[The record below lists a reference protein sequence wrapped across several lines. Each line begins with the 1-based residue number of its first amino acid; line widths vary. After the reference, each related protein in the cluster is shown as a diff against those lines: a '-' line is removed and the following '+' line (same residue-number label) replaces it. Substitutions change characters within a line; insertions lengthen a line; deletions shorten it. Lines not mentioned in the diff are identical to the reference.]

1 MAHALRYTKHVFC
14 LEGEMSPDL
23 RDKSSVHAAL
33 IFLQQNF
40 GIRFIFKTVCSKGNL
55 RHYINQWGKKKYAHY
70 SICYLSFHGEKG
82 CIELGDKLV
91 YLDELARMLKGKCRN
106 KIIHFG
112 SCSTLKID
120 KKELEVFLKKG
131 QSRARGAKIAQDLMR
146 HLGISKSALLTGAYA
161 DLRPTPK
168 GVDTRGSLPHD
179 TRVACPSRTKT
190 GRPVTPKSG
199 RRRLKPSYRP
209 LPE

>member
-40 GIRFIFKTVCSKGNL
+40 GIRFIFKTVGSKENL
-55 RHYINQWGKKKYAHY
+55 RNYINQWGKKKYAHY

-82 CIELGDKLV
+82 CIELGDKFV

-120 KKELEVFLKKG
+120 KKELEDFLKTT
-131 QSRARGAKIAQDLMR
+131 GALAVCGFKSEVSFIESSVFDL
-146 HLGISKSALLTGAYA
+146 LLIDLFQKYLDISKLKKRLLLDYGPLVKKL
-161 DLRPTPK
+161 DFQLIHRS
-168 GVDTRGSLPHD
+168 RG
-179 TRVACPSRTKT
+179 
-190 GRPVTPKSG
+190 
-199 RRRLKPSYRP
+199 
-209 LPE
+209 